1 MNERERKMEEWMADL
16 REGYHPP
23 PETPREEMWAAIES
37 RIQGQPRPSEVPGVI
52 PLEPGQRRKRFHLR
66 PVLGWA
72 AAAAAVLVLGLGI
85 GRMTAPAGITPTVTP
100 SGGSTASTMDPLTLA
115 TVEHLARTESLLT
128 LVKADANSG
137 RVESGVEGWAR
148 RLLTQTRLL
157 MDAQG
162 ESDPV
167 IRNLLEDLE
176 LILAQV
182 AAAANANGSDL
193 ERTRTEMNLA
203 LDGLED
209 SEVIPRIQ
217 AVLPQGPRFLG
228 T

>member
-1 MNERERKMEEWMADL
+1 
-16 REGYHPP
+16 
-23 PETPREEMWAAIES
+23 
-37 RIQGQPRPSEVPGVI
+37 
-52 PLEPGQRRKRFHLR
+52 
-66 PVLGWA
+66 
-72 AAAAAVLVLGLGI
+72 
-85 GRMTAPAGITPTVTP
+85 
-100 SGGSTASTMDPLTLA
+100 MDPLRLA

-128 LVKADANSG
+128 LVKADASSG
-137 RVESGVEGWAR
+137 RVESGVERWAR
-148 RLLTQTRLL
+148 QLLTQTRLL

-162 ESDPV
+162 DTDPV
-167 IRNLLEDLE
+167 MRNLLEDLE

-182 AAAANANGSDL
+182 AAAANADGSDL

-217 AVLPQGPRFLG
+217 AVLPEAPRFLG